1 MKIDILMIF
10 LLGTVIFGG
19 WSVNADAM
27 PAPAYE
33 ASKRLPLEI
42 CEIDNVDEPLLCG
55 VHIVFENRETKSGRR
70 IPIKIVVVPAR
81 EKPTTDSAWIE
92 HQGGP
97 RFSMVGSAHL
107 FAKGGFLE
115 SFRQTRDIVLID
127 PRGLH
132 QSGPLYCEAL
142 KVPRILERY
151 YPPEKVSACREE
163 LAKRVDLKQYSTL
176 NAIEDF
182 EDIRR
187 WLGYRKWDVGGWSYG
202 SRFMLTYL
210 HKYPESIRSISL
222 IAPSILNFE
231 RPRDYAKFGQQAFD
245 RLVEDCRNDEAC
257 NARFPDVAG
266 DLQMVLAKLETQ
278 PEAVEFTDPHSGKVV
293 TRQLSRDVFAES
305 IWIALLRTSEARQLP
320 FVLKHAANGNFAPFV
335 DLAVPTSAPPSEP
348 EGHYFSVVCPEETGR
363 LDIGKAEESAK
374 NTFVGTYIAR
384 DYMDACEAWDLPLNP
399 SHPIKPKRFSV
410 PALIVT
416 GKQDPVTAPEY
427 GETIAQHFENSVHV
441 SIPHMAHSISQM
453 NNAECF
459 TQFLSEFV
467 EAGNSENLNMD
478 CPNSLRP
485 PAFRLN

>member
-1 MKIDILMIF
+1 MKFELVAIF
-10 LLGTVIFGG
+10 LLSTIFGI
-19 WSVNADAM
+19 WPDSADAAT
-27 PAPAYE
+27 PPAYE

-55 VHIVFENRETKSGRR
+55 VHMVFENRESNSGRR
-70 IPIKIVVVPAR
+70 IPIKVVVVPAQQER
-81 EKPTTDSAWIE
+81 TTDSAWIE

-97 RFSMVGSAHL
+97 RFSMVASAHL

-115 SFRQTRDIVLID
+115 PFRRARDIVLID

-151 YPPEKVSACREE
+151 YPPDKVKACREE
-163 LAKRVDLKQYSTL
+163 LSKRADLKQYSTL

-182 EDIRR
+182 EEIRR

-210 HKYPESIRSISL
+210 HSYPESIRSISL

-231 RPRDYAKFGQQAFD
+231 RPRDYARFGQQAFD
-245 RLVEDCRNDEAC
+245 RLVDDCRNDEAC
-257 NARFPDVAG
+257 HARFPNIAG
-266 DLQMVLAKLETQ
+266 NLQMVLSKLETQ
-278 PEAVEFTDPHSGKVV
+278 PAKVEFTDPHSGMVV
-293 TRQLSRDVFAES
+293 TRELSRDVFAES

-320 FVLKHAANGNFAPFV
+320 FILEHAAEGNFAPFL

-363 LDIGKAEESAK
+363 LDIGKAADSAK
-374 NTFVGTYIAR
+374 DTFVGTYIAQ
-384 DYMDACEAWDLPLNP
+384 DYMDACAAWGLPLNP
-399 SHPIKPKRFSV
+399 SHPIEPKRFSV

-427 GETIAQHFENSVHV
+427 GEIIARHFENGVHI
-441 SIPHMAHSISQM
+441 SIPHMAHSVSQM
-453 NNAECF
+453 KNAECF

-467 EAGNSENLNMD
+467 EAGNSKNINMD

-485 PAFRLN
+485 PQFRLN